1 MKILF
6 QMDRENSHPKKQVV
20 GRANA
25 ETHSLNLS
33 PYIESFGDEPF
44 YLLMAA
50 YYLILLS
57 SKKNTPS
64 IEQCCF
70 R

>member
-1 MKILF
+1 MRILF
-6 QMDRENSHPKKQVV
+6 QMNWENSHPKKQVV
-20 GRANA
+20 GWA
-25 ETHSLNLS
+25 TPQPHSHNPS
-33 PYIESFGDEPF
+33 PYIEPFGDKPF
-44 YLLMAA
+44 YLLMVA